1 MINQDYSKWIWSYYK
16 LGWSWQY
23 YSLWV
28 PENTKNKYVPS
39 SQYQF
44 SVGCHDQPRLWYLRA
59 PAGTS
64 TKRKTSRTPHTCRPA
79 GDDKQG
85 GSRQT
90 SIGIHRTIT
99 ITNGNYAFNDRV
111 ICTTRWMKSKGRG
124 RRAAGR
130 LASEYTGQEQVATR
144 TKQDAL
150 NDTAICATWWMKVN
164 GRGRPV

>member
-1 MINQDYSKWIWSYYK
+1 M
-16 LGWSWQY
+16 SW
-23 YSLWV
+23 
-28 PENTKNKYVPS
+28 
-39 SQYQF
+39 
-44 SVGCHDQPRLWYLRA
+44 
-59 PAGTS
+59 S
-64 TKRKTSRTPHTCRPA
+64 TKITVPTRAGWNHLNLQKQDVTHAAHLPA
-79 GDDKQG
+79 RDDKQEAG

-150 NDTAICATWWMKVN
+150 NDTAICATRWMKVK
-164 GRGRPV
+164 GRGRHLMVWWSAEEVKAGAGRGTIPNSSDNNKRKLTCV